1 MSFIDFFQRRY
12 STCLLWYRSVTS
24 FLGFQVRSGSGNSF
38 QCRSPP
44 PSRLSMS
51 SFESERPRW
60 MGVESSFFG
69 GQLRRSLLCSIV
81 HYQVQQRKTRFVVLL
96 ESWVFMFLGT
106 GFFKALFRRE
116 TEICFGLYNYFCF
129 SELDCS
135 LFQITMS
142 HSNST
147 LNLVCDSV

>member
-60 MGVESSFFG
+60 MGVESSVFG

-96 ESWVFMFLGT
+96 ESWVFMLLGT
-106 GFFKALFRRE
+106 GFFKALFRGRRK
-116 TEICFGLYNYFCF
+116 FV
-129 SELDCS
+129 LDYIIIFVFPNWIVLCS
-135 LFQITMS
+135 KSRCLIVTP
-142 HSNST
+142 H
-147 LNLVCDSV
+147 